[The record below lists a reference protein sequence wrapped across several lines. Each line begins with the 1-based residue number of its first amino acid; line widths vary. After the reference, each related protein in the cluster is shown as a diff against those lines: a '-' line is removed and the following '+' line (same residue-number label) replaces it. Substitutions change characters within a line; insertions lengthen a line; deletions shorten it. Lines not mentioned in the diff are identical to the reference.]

1 MRLDL
6 RLYALI
12 DPEHAGGRDVVELA
26 RLAAEG
32 GATTVQLRDKGS
44 TVRSIAERA
53 SHIKTALAPLGVPFL
68 INDRVDVALAC
79 GADGV
84 HLGQDDIKVED
95 ARRLLGPSSIIGLSI
110 KTVAEAEE
118 ASVELLDYV
127 GIGGVFATSS
137 KDNPAPPIGVAGLA
151 RIIEAVRRRAPNLP
165 ACGIA
170 GITLDNAVD
179 TIVAGADGVAVI
191 SAISL
196 QSDPRAAAQK
206 LRAAVDSALSKR
218 HGR

>member
-1 MRLDL
+1 M
-6 RLYALI
+6 A
-12 DPEHAGGRDVVELA
+12 
-26 RLAAEG
+26 
-32 GATTVQLRDKGS
+32 TVQLRDKGS
-44 TVRSIAERA
+44 TVRSMVERA
-53 SHIKTALAPLGVPFL
+53 RHIKTALASLGVPFL
-68 INDRVDVALAC
+68 INDRVDVALAG

-84 HLGQDDIKVED
+84 HLGQEDMKVED

-118 ASVELLDYV
+118 APMGLLDYV

-151 RIIEAVRRRAPNLP
+151 RIIEAVRRRAPNLA

-170 GITLDNAVD
+170 GITLDNAAD
-179 TIVAGADGVAVI
+179 TIAAGADGVAVI

-206 LRAAVDSALSKR
+206 LRAAVDSALAKR